1 MAAQRVL
8 TPSREGSIP
17 SRPTMDIR
25 EIKQAKV
32 DNVKRLAKFLGLK
45 IDNTTSERQVKNLVK
60 WRLNPRRQGTGY
72 Y

>member
-1 MAAQRVL
+1 
-8 TPSREGSIP
+8 
-17 SRPTMDIR
+17 MDIR